1 MRFVGMD
8 EGFPW
13 WRLLRRGSRLRF
25 LANLQCVLDRRQSR
39 LCRILHLLRSVRHD
53 VVASLLRWTR
63 PRPSILGRATSALA
77 LRSLW
82 IPLRNGAPIVPQS
95 YPTATPGFYRLGMP
109 KETFW

>member
-8 EGFPW
+8 EGFPR
-13 WRLLRRGSRLRF
+13 WRLLGRGSRLRF

-39 LCRILHLLRSVRHD
+39 LRRILHLIRSVRHD
-53 VVASLLRWTR
+53 VASLLRWTR
-63 PRPSILGRATSALA
+63 LRPSILGRATSALA

-95 YPTATPGFYRLGMP
+95 YPTAARGLYRLGMP
-109 KETFW
+109 KETSW